1 VYSQPKRRIAA
12 FLPRF
17 QLRFGSREATLRRT
31 MKRVIQATHAVIL
44 MCVAHLPAAFA
55 ASPVEIARSEQRPV
69 VQVVNV
75 SGTVTS
81 PQSAILSPSI
91 GGLVEET
98 LVDAGDHVE
107 KGSILVTLDSE
118 LARLAL
124 ERAIAEETQA
134 RIALDDAK
142 RRLTEAEDVG
152 PKRGIAETEIKSLR
166 AEVTRNQAALEAA
179 AAAAR
184 QQGSVVRRHEVR
196 APFTGVV
203 SRRLAQVG
211 EWVNPGD
218 GLVELVA
225 TEGLRFDF
233 RVPQIYYARLDT
245 ATRVDLTLD
254 AVPDEVVPGRVQAIV
269 PVKDPGARTFL
280 LRVVTD
286 AQHRLPVTPGMSA
299 RAAIRVD
306 TGREAVVVPRDAL
319 LLYPDGRK
327 TVWVVEDDG
336 DDLTVREQRVDAGL
350 EFDGF
355 VEIKSGLEA
364 GLDIVTRGNEALR
377 DGEVVVPR

>member
-1 VYSQPKRRIAA
+1 
-12 FLPRF
+12 
-17 QLRFGSREATLRRT
+17 
-31 MKRVIQATHAVIL
+31 MKRVIQAIHAGLLV
-44 MCVAHLPAAFA
+44 CVCTSPAAFA
-55 ASPVEIARSEQRPV
+55 ASPVEVARSEQRPV
-69 VQVVNV
+69 VQLVNV

-98 LVDAGDHVE
+98 HVDAGDRVE

-118 LARLAL
+118 LARLTL
-124 ERAIAEETQA
+124 ERSIAEETQA

-142 RRLTEAEDVG
+142 RRLAEAEDVG
-152 PKRGIAETEIKSLR
+152 PQRGIAETEIKSLR
-166 AEVTRNQAALEAA
+166 AEVTRNNAALEAA

-184 QQGSVVRRHEVR
+184 QQDSVVRRHEVR

-233 RVPQIYYARLDT
+233 RVPQIYYARLGTD
-245 ATRVDLTLD
+245 TRVDLTLD
-254 AVPDEVVPGRVQAIV
+254 AVPDEIVPGHVQAIV

-280 LRVVTD
+280 LRVLADT
-286 AQHRLPVTPGMSA
+286 QHRLPVTPGMSA

-306 TGREAVVVPRDAL
+306 TGREAVVVPRDAVL
-319 LLYPDGRK
+319 MYPDGRK
-327 TVWVVEDDG
+327 TVWVVE
-336 DDLTVREQRVDAGL
+336 REEGNAIVHEKRVQAGL
-350 EFDGF
+350 EFDGL
-355 VEIKSGLEA
+355 VEIKSGLGA

-377 DGEVVVPR
+377 DGEAVILK

>member
-1 VYSQPKRRIAA
+1 
-12 FLPRF
+12 
-17 QLRFGSREATLRRT
+17 

-44 MCVAHLPAAFA
+44 ICVAHLPAAFA
-55 ASPVEIARSEQRPV
+55 ASPVEIATSEQRPV

-166 AEVTRNQAALEAA
+166 AEVTRNQAALEAG

-245 ATRVDLTLD
+245 ETRVDLTLD
-254 AVPDEVVPGRVQAIV
+254 AVPDEVVPGRVRAIV

-286 AQHRLPVTPGMSA
+286 VQHRLPVTPGMSA

-377 DGEVVVPR
+377 AGEVVVPR

>member
-1 VYSQPKRRIAA
+1 
-12 FLPRF
+12 
-17 QLRFGSREATLRRT
+17 
-31 MKRVIQATHAVIL
+31 MKRAVRTFPAVL
-44 MCVAHLPAAFA
+44 FLCTFAVPAAFA
-55 ASPVEIARSEQRPV
+55 ASPVEISQSERRPV
-69 VQVVNV
+69 VQVVTV

-91 GGLVEET
+91 GGLVEQT
-98 LVDAGDHVE
+98 LVDAGDRVE
-107 KGSILVTLDSE
+107 KGSILVTLDNE
-118 LARLAL
+118 LARLTL
-124 ERAIAEETQA
+124 ERSTAEETQA

-142 RRLTEAEDVG
+142 RRLAEAEDVG

-166 AEVTRNQAALEAA
+166 VEVTRNEAALEAA
-179 AAAAR
+179 VAAAR
-184 QQGSVVRRHEVR
+184 QQDAVVRRHEVR
-196 APFTGVV
+196 APFNGVV

-211 EWVNPGD
+211 EWVNPGN

-233 RVPQIYYARLDT
+233 RVPQTYYARLNAD
-245 ATRVDLTLD
+245 TRVDLTLD
-254 AVPDEVVPGRVQAIV
+254 AVPDEIVSGRVQAIV

-286 AQHRLPVTPGMSA
+286 TSHSLPVTPGMSA
-299 RAAIRVD
+299 RAALRID

-327 TVWVVEDDG
+327 TVWVVESGG

-350 EFDGF
+350 EFDGY
-355 VEIKSGLEA
+355 VEIRGGLEA
-364 GLDIVTRGNEALR
+364 GLQVVTRGNEALR